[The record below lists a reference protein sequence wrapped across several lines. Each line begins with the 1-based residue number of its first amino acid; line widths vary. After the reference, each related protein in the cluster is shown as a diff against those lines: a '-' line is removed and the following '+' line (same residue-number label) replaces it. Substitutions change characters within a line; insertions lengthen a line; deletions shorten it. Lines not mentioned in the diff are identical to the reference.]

1 MRRCYEYSLIAALIC
16 VAVVT
21 AVAVTYKPRETAPV
35 LDDTASPVS
44 ENIEAIGPAALCE
57 NAAQLRSE
65 RSAEGITVYWC
76 EA

>member
-1 MRRCYEYSLIAALIC
+1 MRRLFKYLVLA
-16 VAVVT
+16 
-21 AVAVTYKPRETAPV
+21 AVTVAAVFAIYTLDQPRETAPV
-35 LDDTASPVS
+35 LDDTPAPVS

-65 RSAEGITVYWC
+65 RSADGITVYWC